1 MLYSVNFLSANVGV
15 GGSTIDFSAV
25 AQMGR
30 CSIINNGTNDVYF
43 AFDAVP
49 VVGAPVPPSGTGVL
63 KAGQAFNWENMTFA
77 RIGLITGAGS
87 SLVTVSAS
95 ESPSGNASGVI

>member
-1 MLYSVNFLSANVGV
+1 MGLYSVNFLSANVGI

-30 CSIINNGTNDVYF
+30 CSIINNGAVPVYL
-43 AFDAVP
+43 AFDAIP
-49 VVGAPVPPSGTGVL
+49 VAGATPPSGTGVL
-63 KAGQAFNWENMTFA
+63 QAGQAFNWENMSFA
-77 RIGLITGAGS
+77 RIGLITSSGS
-87 SLVTVSAS
+87 AVVTVSAS